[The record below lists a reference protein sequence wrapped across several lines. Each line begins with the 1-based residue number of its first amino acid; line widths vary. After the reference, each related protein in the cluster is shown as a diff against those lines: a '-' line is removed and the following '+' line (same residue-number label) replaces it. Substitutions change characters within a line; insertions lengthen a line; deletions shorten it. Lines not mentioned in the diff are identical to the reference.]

1 MITASD
7 VKKILD
13 TNIADD
19 SIIAYITTA
28 GMIIDTAYE
37 GEAVADGYKD
47 EMQKWLTAHLIAS
60 TQSYPVTREEADGV
74 AVTYQAMQTGKGLEM
89 TAYGQHVLMMDVKG
103 KLSGI
108 MGKKASMR
116 TVKGV

>member
-1 MITASD
+1 MVSVDD

-13 TNIADD
+13 TNIADA
-19 SIIAYITTA
+19 SITAYITTA
-28 GMIIDTAYE
+28 GMIIDMAYE
-37 GEAVADGYKD
+37 GDAIADDYRD

-60 TQSYPVTREEADGV
+60 TQSYPVTKEEADGV

-89 TAYGQHVLMMDVKG
+89 TAYGQHVLMMDIKG

-116 TVKGV
+116 TIKGV